1 MDEDL
6 DHEQYK
12 LAPKSAK
19 LFAKVQEKRF
29 QEYEDRARAEAKA
42 PRYEMTEKLQRNH
55 LLPYG
60 NGLPDKPAH
69 ETATFMQ
76 PSPGHERMKALR
88 IKEELMDIN
97 PPSSYD
103 GVKSTKSAQD
113 KWFYNMMRDKDI
125 KENKALAKKLMRM
138 EQEEKTYTFQPK
150 INDESTL
157 IMERVAKRDDGLI
170 APRQKLRVVVN
181 DNQNVKPIIHLGQMS
196 G

>member
-1 MDEDL
+1 M
-6 DHEQYK
+6 
-12 LAPKSAK
+12 
-19 LFAKVQEKRF
+19 
-29 QEYEDRARAEAKA
+29 
-42 PRYEMTEKLQRNH
+42 
-55 LLPYG
+55 
-60 NGLPDKPAH
+60 
-69 ETATFMQ
+69 
-76 PSPGHERMKALR
+76 
-88 IKEELMDIN
+88 
-97 PPSSYD
+97 
-103 GVKSTKSAQD
+103 
-113 KWFYNMMRDKDI
+113 KDI